1 MYLQFTINLKKKPTA
16 SYQDFLFLRVISG
29 SFFCYH
35 REHESEIHVDL
46 KRLIYHQ
53 TTKSS

>member
-1 MYLQFTINLKKKPTA
+1 MLHTKI
-16 SYQDFLFLRVISG
+16 SYFYGLFREV
-29 SFFCYH
+29 FFGYH